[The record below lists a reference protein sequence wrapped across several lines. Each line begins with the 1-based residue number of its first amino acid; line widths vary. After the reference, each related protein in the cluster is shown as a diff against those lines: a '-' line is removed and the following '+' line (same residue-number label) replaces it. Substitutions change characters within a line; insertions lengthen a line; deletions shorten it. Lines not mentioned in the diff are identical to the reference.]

1 MRLSSYALA
10 LVVAAPAVAWSQ
22 GGADTKLPFE
32 TMQANVAKIVAPQE
46 KERWQA
52 NVAIWQL
59 KLDRAGAMEK
69 ADLDKARASLDIIN
83 ANIARITAVEEKER
97 WQANRDLWEIVLSK
111 GDKFTPAD
119 REKIKAA
126 YDKMNMNI
134 ARISEPSEK
143 ERWHTNRQ
151 LWQATINGL

>member
-69 ADLDKARASLDIIN
+69 ADLD
-83 ANIARITAVEEKER
+83 IAIGNPLAVEFQVELDGAVRGGMRRAHLEFH
-97 WQANRDLWEIVLSK
+97 DLVGRIRRHDFV
-111 GDKFTPAD
+111 FPA
-119 REKIKAA
+119 R
-126 YDKMNMNI
+126 
-134 ARISEPSEK
+134 
-143 ERWHTNRQ
+143 
-151 LWQATINGL
+151 G